1 LEIYDVTVPCM
12 LNCLAFALEMSFTRT
27 HLIIICICW

>member
-1 LEIYDVTVPCM
+1 M